1 VEAEESASAN
11 EELSKQANMLKE
23 SLSRFKLKPNSSEAS
38 KVDSIRPEVMRM
50 LEDMVEKKM
59 SSHHL
64 DESKH
69 KGKGTRNLR
78 QKLKYCWTTKSWQ
91 Y

>member
-1 VEAEESASAN
+1 
-11 EELSKQANMLKE
+11 
-23 SLSRFKLKPNSSEAS
+23 
-38 KVDSIRPEVMRM
+38 MRM

-69 KGKGTRNLR
+69 KGKGN
-78 QKLKYCWTTKSWQ
+78 KEPETKAQILLDNKEFGSIDVLGRH
-91 Y
+91 

>member
-1 VEAEESASAN
+1 
-11 EELSKQANMLKE
+11 
-23 SLSRFKLKPNSSEAS
+23 
-38 KVDSIRPEVMRM
+38 MRM

-78 QKLKYCWTTKSWQ
+78 QKLKYCWTTKSLASIDVLEGTDSSFLLSEIRTGLMELKIMI
-91 Y
+91 YIICNRR

>member
-1 VEAEESASAN
+1 
-11 EELSKQANMLKE
+11 MLKE

-78 QKLKYCWTTKSWQ
+78 QKLKYCWTTKSLASIDVLEALIAPFCCLK
-91 Y
+91 

>member
-38 KVDSIRPEVMRM
+38 KVDSIR
-50 LEDMVEKKM
+50 
-59 SSHHL
+59 
-64 DESKH
+64 
-69 KGKGTRNLR
+69 
-78 QKLKYCWTTKSWQ
+78 LK
-91 Y
+91 